1 MAAVQQ
7 TITVGSDSNVPA
19 AKMQGFTDATMFNA
33 LSKARQLQNSK
44 PGATATNRADAQA
57 KITGGYVDVGDLV
70 YIETRQANY
79 RLKDAGSAGARPV
92 DNGGSVLHVGSAG
105 LYLETNF
112 IYSPSPAQFGDEDDK
127 TTTQAM
133 QALWAWG
140 SANLRGINLEEK
152 EYVITAPIGKFTKA
166 LTVKGGGPTKSVIK
180 LAATMTGW
188 AVDFKETGFVVSD
201 WTRDDDTITYNDE
214 VSGVTFKDF
223 SIVGDRSQ
231 GSAQGGVRFFD
242 RNDNIHTSSF
252 WVQHCSLGGF
262 ACGFLEDRTVGYI
275 RESEFY
281 DLQIRMCGDRTN
293 PAMYIGSAGTG
304 DATNQLD
311 FYGLKVVW
319 PFGTGLLMENLATN
333 KDMRRVYFHGFMLH
347 GQEDPVGT
355 GKDLLAIVGNITNVR
370 FNSFR
375 TNAAE
380 SGGFGMAIRG
390 DGSGNYPT
398 GVKAQICTT
407 NAHGGGIKIEGGRNH
422 VIEVDSMFTNEN
434 QLEVDAAVDGFIS
447 ITGIKDGWNM
457 AIDPVVERKWLS
469 TYYSESQ
476 IPARF
481 ERIKLGSSS
490 EYQPEFIGGVGSP
503 EGSVSAPVGSIF
515 LNRQGSA
522 DKNSDQ
528 LWMKFS
534 GSGASGWYPAQAVLS
549 GSTAERPANP
559 TPNQMYVDETLVM
572 PIWYING
579 AWRDSQSNLV

>member
-1 MAAVQQ
+1 MPSVDASISAFP
-7 TITVGSDSNVPA
+7 IA
-19 AKMQGFTDATMFNA
+19 AKKPSGSFTGAQAIEAMINA
-33 LSKARQLQNSK
+33 KRLQSTK
-44 PGATATNRADAQA
+44 PGATATNRADAQT
-57 KITGGYVDVGDLV
+57 KITGGYVEVGDLV

-133 QALWAWG
+133 QDLWAWG

-231 GSAQGGVRFFD
+231 SSAQGGVRFFD

-293 PAMYIGSAGTG
+293 PAMYIGAAGTG

-333 KDMRRVYFHGFMLH
+333 NDMRRVYFHGFMLH
-347 GQEDPVGT
+347 GQETPVGT

-390 DGSGNYPT
+390 DGNGNYPT

-434 QLEVDAAVDGFIS
+434 ELEVDTAVDGFIS

-457 AIDPVVERKWLS
+457 VIDPVVERKWLS

-490 EYQPEFIGGVGSP
+490 EYQPEMIAVVGSP
-503 EGSVSAPVGSIF
+503 EGANSAPSGSQA

-522 DKNSDQ
+522 ERHCSRVFT
-528 LWMKFS
+528 KFS
-534 GSGASGWYPAQAVLS
+534 GVGATGWWPIQHCVGGTTAQ
-549 GSTAERPANP
+549 RPSNP
-559 TPNQMYVDETLVM
+559 TLYQRYFDEDLGYGVEWDGTNWKDGSGNV
-572 PIWYING
+572 
-579 AWRDSQSNLV
+579 R